1 MNISIGKNI
10 KDLRKN
16 MNIGQEVLANA
27 VGVSVQ
33 AVSKWETGQSLPD
46 VGIIPDIA
54 AFFEVS
60 IDSLFFGE
68 SFVAAGSEKLTLP
81 NDNKLY
87 IVQVL
92 NGEILDKEKWVR
104 DECISLAFE
113 GFEGT
118 LSVEI
123 WGNASIK
130 GNLNGDLNVGGN
142 IACQGVDGSVCAG
155 DSVSCGNVVGDVNA
169 GCKAECG
176 NVVGNVNAGNEIICG
191 NISGNVS
198 AYNNIR
204 CGDISDSGK
213 ISCTV
218 LYAEGSIECDSV
230 ECSGDIHTEE
240 KISGIFD

>member
-104 DECISLAFE
+104 DECISLAVE

-142 IACQGVDGSVCAG
+142 IACHGCCKVHSSYEEEALGLFPRLEVPVFFYPFLSENFSVQMELPCKLFLHYFFQ
-155 DSVSCGNVVGDVNA
+155 SLYKFIHLLICSYGN
-169 GCKAECG
+169 
-176 NVVGNVNAGNEIICG
+176 
-191 NISGNVS
+191 S
-198 AYNNIR
+198 
-204 CGDISDSGK
+204 
-213 ISCTV
+213 
-218 LYAEGSIECDSV
+218 
-230 ECSGDIHTEE
+230 
-240 KISGIFD
+240 